1 MTMLLNDVHLPML
14 IQTTLSES
22 PYKSV
27 PWNNLDQLSCLWGGN
42 VTSKAS
48 YAKTKILTFFFKI
61 VFTKCKKNIRD
72 GFRLENLSWRLWY
85 RQSVLQKKVEP
96 KTCELDFSSREKSL
110 HRTKSLPDLSQ
121 WSHQKKSFKKP
132 SQKFFITVEQEE
144 SESEEEEEEPTEEVS
159 LTFTKITTNA
169 LSKPV
174 SLLSDMLVENNSGL
188 RRCQSRYSRL
198 DQFFLEAT
206 TA

>member
-1 MTMLLNDVHLPML
+1 MTTLLSDMHLPML

-27 PWNNLDQLSCLWGGN
+27 PWNNLDQLSCLWG
-42 VTSKAS
+42 
-48 YAKTKILTFFFKI
+48 
-61 VFTKCKKNIRD
+61 VFTKCKNNIRD
-72 GFRLENLSWRLWY
+72 G
-85 RQSVLQKKVEP
+85 
-96 KTCELDFSSREKSL
+96 EKSL

-121 WSHQKKSFKKP
+121 WSHQKKSFKRP
-132 SQKFFITVEQEE
+132 SQKFFIT
-144 SESEEEEEEPTEEVS
+144 EEEPMEEVS

>member
-1 MTMLLNDVHLPML
+1 MTTLLSDMHLPML

-27 PWNNLDQLSCLWGGN
+27 PWNNLDQLSCLWG
-42 VTSKAS
+42 
-48 YAKTKILTFFFKI
+48 
-61 VFTKCKKNIRD
+61 VFTKCKNNIRD

-85 RQSVLQKKVEP
+85 RQSVLQKKAEP

-121 WSHQKKSFKKP
+121 WSHQKKSFKRP
-132 SQKFFITVEQEE
+132 SQKFFITVDQEE
-144 SESEEEEEEPTEEVS
+144 SESEEEEEEEEEPMEEVS